1 MAEPDFDVVVVGA
14 GVSGL
19 AALSELDRAGCR
31 VLCVE
36 ARDRIGGRIL
46 TMRDPL
52 APLPVELGPE
62 FIHGRPPEIWR
73 IVRSA
78 PLTVYDCGG
87 SSVHIKNGVV
97 QDEGD
102 AWESVDR
109 LIDEMREEVARG
121 REESFSSFLER
132 CQPPPAV
139 RALATSFVEGF
150 NAARKEIIGIASLAK
165 DEEAAQ
171 KIDGDRAFRLL
182 SGYDSIPL
190 HILHGISNNE
200 SKLRLNTILTK
211 VEWSNRSVKLITT
224 SALTGEVDHISARQ
238 IVITVP
244 LGVLQA
250 PPGTAGA
257 IYWDPEPKQIL
268 TAASK
273 LAFGDVVRVVLRFK
287 RAFWE
292 DIADFAHAGFIFSN
306 ESVFPT
312 WWTALAARAPVLT
325 GWSAGPHAD
334 KLLGASREGVAR
346 QAVASLARVLNT
358 TEERIRHSLECIYFH
373 DWHSDPFA
381 QGAYSYVPAGALKDR
396 EQLATPVAGT
406 LYFAGEATELEGHSA
421 TVHGAIASGL
431 RVAKRVLQG
440 SS

>member
-31 VLCVE
+31 VLCLE
-36 ARDRIGGRIL
+36 ARGRIGGRIL
-46 TMRDPL
+46 TLRDPL

-73 IVRSA
+73 IIRSA

-87 SSVHIKNGVV
+87 SSVHIKNGVI
-97 QDEGD
+97 QGEGD

-109 LIDEMREEVARG
+109 LMDDMRAEVARG

-132 CQPPPAV
+132 SQPPPAV
-139 RALATSFVEGF
+139 GALATSFVEGF
-150 NAARKEIIGIASLAK
+150 NAARKEVIGIASLAG
-165 DEEAAQ
+165 DEEASQ
-171 KIDGDRAFRLL
+171 KIDGDRSFRLL

-190 HILHGISNNE
+190 HILRGIGDNE
-200 SKLRLNTILTK
+200 SKLRVNTILTK
-211 VEWSNRSVKLITT
+211 VEWSNRSVKLTTT
-224 SALTGEVDHISARQ
+224 SALTGDVDHISERQ
-238 IVITVP
+238 LVVTVP

-250 PPGTAGA
+250 PAGA
-257 IYWDPEPKQIL
+257 TGAICWDPEPKQIL

-273 LAFGDVVRVVLRFK
+273 LAFGQVVRVVLRFT

-292 DIADFAHAGFIFSN
+292 DSADFAPAGFLFSN
-306 ESVFPT
+306 ERAFPT
-312 WWTALAARAPVLT
+312 WWTMLAARAPLLT

-334 KLLGASREGVAR
+334 ELLGAPAPELTR
-346 QAVASLARVLNT
+346 QATASLARVLNT
-358 TEERIRHSLECIYFH
+358 TAERIRHSLECMYFH
-373 DWHSDPFA
+373 DWHADPFA
-381 QGAYSYVPAGALKDR
+381 RGAYSYVPAGALKAR
-396 EQLATPVAGT
+396 EQLADPVADT
-406 LYFAGEATELEGHSA
+406 LYFAGEATELNGHSA

-431 RVAKRVLQG
+431 RVAKQVLQA